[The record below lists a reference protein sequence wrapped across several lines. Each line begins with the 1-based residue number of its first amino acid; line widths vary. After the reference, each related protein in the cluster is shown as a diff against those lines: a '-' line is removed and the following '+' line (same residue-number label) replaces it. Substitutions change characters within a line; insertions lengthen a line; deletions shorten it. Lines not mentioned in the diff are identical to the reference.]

1 MIEDL
6 FTPVHLLILFAI
18 LFFLFGAKRL
28 PDLGKSLGQGI
39 REFRG
44 GIAGLSDTPVDEQL
58 PAAPAGEPPA
68 EPLAIAAPAADTEL
82 ATVADGD
89 EETSVHGG
97 DATIAPADAETITP
111 AEAEIIAPGDG
122 EPAVATAESERAAS

>member
-28 PDLGKSLGQGI
+28 PDLGKSLGHGI

-44 GIAGLSDTPVDEQL
+44 GIAGLSDAPVDEQL
-58 PAAPAGEPPA
+58 PAAPAEEPPA

-82 ATVADGD
+82 ATVAEGD
-89 EETSVHGG
+89 EETIAHGG
-97 DATIAPADAETITP
+97 DETIAPADAEPISP
-111 AEAEIIAPGDG
+111 AESEIIAPGDG
-122 EPAVATAESERAAS
+122 ESAVATVESERAAS